1 MEEVGWTP
9 AEDSILESQ
18 VESKLADI
26 IEGDSLENLRKK
38 SDSSQTTEEIAKA
51 TRSAKG
57 DRRLD
62 TTPAEHAHAEQLTDV
77 VSWVLVGIA
86 VVVVL
91 AGAAAS
97 ILFGTSII

>member
-1 MEEVGWTP
+1 MEEVGWAP
-9 AEDSILESQ
+9 DEESILESE

-26 IEGDSLENLRKK
+26 IEGDSLESLRKK
-38 SDSSQTTEEIAKA
+38 SDSTRTTEEIAKA
-51 TRSAKG
+51 TRAAKG

-62 TTPAEHAHAEQLTDV
+62 VTLAEHEHAKQLTDV

-91 AGAAAS
+91 AGAALS
-97 ILFGTSII
+97 ILFGTSLF

>member
-9 AEDSILESQ
+9 AEDSILESK

-26 IEGDSLENLRKK
+26 IEGDSLESLRKK
-38 SDSSQTTEEIAKA
+38 SDSAKTTEEIAKA

-62 TTPAEHAHAEQLTDV
+62 VTPAEHEHAKQLTDV

-91 AGAAAS
+91 GGAAFS
-97 ILFGTSII
+97 ILFGTSIL